1 MTDKTTEE
9 INTDK
14 VKAQQILAGQAVVFS
29 DPLPD
34 VHVASLPIA
43 GCAWIDTEDGVVL
56 IDSLISYRAATQ
68 AAERINGKIK

>member
-1 MTDKTTEE
+1 MTDKPTEGNQTE
-9 INTDK
+9 K
-14 VKAQQILAGQAVVFS
+14 LKAQQILTGQEVVFS

-56 IDSLISYRAATQ
+56 IDTLISYRAATQ
-68 AAERINGKIK
+68 TAERIKGQ

>member
-1 MTDKTTEE
+1 MTDTSNKREKVEE
-9 INTDK
+9 
-14 VKAQQILAGQAVVFS
+14 VKPVQILSGQEVQFS

-56 IDSLISYRAATQ
+56 IEPLSACGL
-68 AAERINGKIK
+68 RIRRLNG